1 MDGLVRFH
9 EFEERFEGAPSVA
22 NQAAAFERISRSS
35 LSLRFSRRSRASS
48 SRSVLL
54 NPPSPLP
61 VSRSSCFTHREIDQG
76 VGPNSFDKDAGVRPE
91 RTKSTICRLNSGVYR
106 TALLAIVNSFNQNI
120 EVSTKAG
127 QVHIPQARLLRQAL
141 ELLFVK
147 YEDVLREPKA
157 TKGRK

>member
-1 MDGLVRFH
+1 MYLLDLLSQPQISTRSWAHWPLAPGVVPASPNLQHAAHCPDRMDGLVRFH

-61 VSRSSCFTHREIDQG
+61 VSRSSCFTHREIDQ
-76 VGPNSFDKDAGVRPE
+76 
-91 RTKSTICRLNSGVYR
+91 
-106 TALLAIVNSFNQNI
+106 
-120 EVSTKAG
+120 
-127 QVHIPQARLLRQAL
+127 
-141 ELLFVK
+141 
-147 YEDVLREPKA
+147 
-157 TKGRK
+157 